1 MTVIH
6 EVYVLFFFYMLRRPP
21 RSTRTDTLFP
31 YTTLFRSP
39 GDRPGEATF
48 DRRGRGVDIVT
59 VEAEPGFEAQ
69 GVAGAEADG
78 FHFRLGQQPAG
89 EVFRLISRQRDFT
102 AILAGIA
109 RAGDEGQNGRE
120 SCRERVGQYVENP
133 VGAGP
138 LKKKKTK

>member
-39 GDRPGEATF
+39 GDRPGEAAF

-59 VEAEPGFEAQ
+59 VEAKPGFEAQ

-89 EVFRLISRQRDFT
+89 EVFRLVGRQRDFAT
-102 AILAGIA
+102 ILAGIA
-109 RAGDEGQNGRE
+109 RSEEHTSELPSLLRTSYAALCLQTHTTNT
-120 SCRERVGQYVENP
+120 SKHN
-133 VGAGP
+133 
-138 LKKKKTK
+138 LN